1 VAADEQRA
9 SRAAAPIEI
18 RWARGD
24 EDMRGAFALRELVFC
39 GEQGVAREEEID
51 GRDADALHLVALA
64 PDDGRV
70 VGTLRVLLDTV
81 RANDRARADD
91 ERERA
96 HDGAPVAKIGRVAV
110 QREWRRRGIALRM
123 LSLALA
129 AAREHGCAR
138 VRLAAQLEAV
148 ALYEHA
154 GFAVES
160 ELFEEAGIQH
170 VWMGQ
175 RLETSA

>member
-1 VAADEQRA
+1 VVAGGQRA
-9 SRAAAPIEI
+9 SRAAAQIEI

-24 EDMRGAFALRELVFC
+24 EDMRGAFALRDLVFC
-39 GEQGVAREEEID
+39 GEQGVPREEEID
-51 GRDADALHLVALA
+51 SRDDDALHLVALA
-64 PDDGRV
+64 PEDGHV
-70 VGTLRVLLDTV
+70 LGTLRVLLD
-81 RANDRARADD
+81 
-91 ERERA
+91 A
-96 HDGAPVAKIGRVAV
+96 HEDAPVAKIGRVAV
-110 QREWRRRGIALRM
+110 QREWRRHGIALRM
-123 LSLALA
+123 LALALA
-129 AAREHGCAR
+129 AARERGYAR

-175 RLETSA
+175 VLETSA

>member
-1 VAADEQRA
+1 VAAGEQRP
-9 SRAAAPIEI
+9 SSAAAPIEL

-39 GEQGVAREEEID
+39 GEQGVPREEEID
-51 GRDADALHLVALA
+51 GRDDDALHLVALD
-64 PDDGRV
+64 PENGRV

-81 RANDRARADD
+81 RADDRARADD
-91 ERERA
+91 EPA
-96 HDGAPVAKIGRVAV
+96 HAGAPVAKIGRVAV
-110 QREWRRRGIALRM
+110 AREWRRRGIALRM
-123 LSLALA
+123 LELALA
-129 AAREHGCAR
+129 AARERGCAR
-138 VRLAAQLEAV
+138 ARLAAQLEAV

>member
-1 VAADEQRA
+1 VADGEQRP
-9 SRAAAPIEI
+9 SSAAAPIEL
-18 RWARGD
+18 RWAHGD
-24 EDMRGAFALRELVFC
+24 EDMRGVLTLRERVFC
-39 GEQGVAREEEID
+39 GEQGVPREEEID
-51 GRDADALHLVALA
+51 GRDDDALHLVALA
-64 PDDGRV
+64 PEDGHV
-70 VGTLRVLLDTV
+70 VGTLRLLLD
-81 RANDRARADD
+81 RAPADSSPD
-91 ERERA
+91 TGLADA
-96 HDGAPVAKIGRVAV
+96 HDDAPGAKIGRVAV

-123 LSLALA
+123 LELALA
-129 AAREHGCAR
+129 AARERGCAR

-160 ELFEEAGIQH
+160 DLFEEAGIQH